1 MNRLS
6 IVTVV
11 KNDLSSLKSTH
22 RSINNLTIDYEWIV
36 IDGGS
41 DPETRH
47 WMQTLVSPHTSYL
60 YEQDKNLYDAMNK
73 GIKLATGTH
82 LLFINAG
89 DELINSPELINAFS
103 SLSVN
108 IGFIGCI
115 RRSMG
120 GLADSYYLV
129 KPGRLLKWTL
139 RNGIKPANHQ
149 ATIYPTTFSK
159 SNPYEIESGLFADQ
173 ISILELLKTQPVQI
187 SRKIVVSTFQ
197 NGGLGDNQ
205 SRGAFLRQM
214 LKLNFQ
220 SGTNLQKLLLIL
232 QLPMILVVKVIL
244 SIFNRIRILFSR

>member
-6 IVTVV
+6 IITVV

-22 RSINNLTIDYEWIV
+22 RSINELAIDYEWIV

-41 DPETRH
+41 DPETSH
-47 WMQTLVSPHTSYL
+47 WMQILVSPHTTYL
-60 YEQDKNLYDAMNK
+60 REQDENLYDAMNK

-89 DELINSPELINAFS
+89 DELINSPELIQAFS
-103 SLSVN
+103 SLSVD

-115 RRSMG
+115 RRSLG
-120 GLADSYYLV
+120 RLTDSFYLV
-129 KPGRLLKWTL
+129 KPGQLLKWTL
-139 RNGIKPANHQ
+139 RNGIKPVNHQ
-149 ATIYPTTFSK
+149 ATIYPTTFLK
-159 SNPYEIESGLFADQ
+159 SNPYHIEIGLFADQ
-173 ISILELLKTQPVQI
+173 ISILELLKTRPVQI

-214 LKLNFQ
+214 LKFNFQ
-220 SGTNLQKLLLIL
+220 SGTDLQKLLLIL
-232 QLPMILVVKVIL
+232 QLPVILLGKVIL
-244 SIFNRIRILFSR
+244 SIFHRIRILFSR